1 MKFDPPDMGHF
12 PHTHILRTFVYN
24 THILGKRLQI
34 YHLIKHLFCPCNGNR
49 SGSFLKP
56 GFFTLLLLLITWD
69 YERTLKWNSQ
79 DNTNANSM
87 QASRKFAKRP
97 SKQPL
102 WVSEFDSPASG
113 VGVLVLFA
121 AAALLLCDCCPD
133 STSFGTTTFCAIELQ
148 ISQVLKMIRI
158 FFFWG

>member
-1 MKFDPPDMGHF
+1 
-12 PHTHILRTFVYN
+12 
-24 THILGKRLQI
+24 
-34 YHLIKHLFCPCNGNR
+34 
-49 SGSFLKP
+49 
-56 GFFTLLLLLITWD
+56 
-69 YERTLKWNSQ
+69 
-79 DNTNANSM
+79 M

-133 STSFGTTTFCAIELQ
+133 STSLGPTTFCAIELQ
-148 ISQVLKMIRI
+148 ISQVLKIIRI
-158 FFFWG
+158 FFFFLGLVIEGTHVHVHDETKISYGH

>member
-1 MKFDPPDMGHF
+1 
-12 PHTHILRTFVYN
+12 
-24 THILGKRLQI
+24 
-34 YHLIKHLFCPCNGNR
+34 
-49 SGSFLKP
+49 
-56 GFFTLLLLLITWD
+56 
-69 YERTLKWNSQ
+69 
-79 DNTNANSM
+79 M

-133 STSFGTTTFCAIELQ
+133 STSFGPFGPTTFCAIELQ

-158 FFFWG
+158 FFFLGLVIEGTHVHVHDETKISYGH